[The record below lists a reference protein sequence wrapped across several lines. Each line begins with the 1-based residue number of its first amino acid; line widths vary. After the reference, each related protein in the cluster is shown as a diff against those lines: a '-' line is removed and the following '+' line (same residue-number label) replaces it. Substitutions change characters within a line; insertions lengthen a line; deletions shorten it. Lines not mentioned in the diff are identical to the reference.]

1 MLNSNSQK
9 KVKTSNPSKAL
20 ARNFLC
26 KVGAGLYHRPIP
38 SHSAPLGV
46 PLPLTKQQKE
56 SSNNFKKHFCSACRL
71 QSLPGC
77 LHLPALG
84 FPLQGKL
91 FPAGTEGGTWA
102 GGNGVAKHKPAC
114 AGEGLCGC
122 VGMGGSVQPSCCT
135 THPAPRTGTRLRAGD
150 SLCPAEWKII
160 LATAPHSAGPR
171 RVRGREGFVCF
182 GVSTAPVVMWGL
194 RSPGCGWGWGT
205 SMNCQTLGEESPWQ
219 SQAKGTP

>member
-1 MLNSNSQK
+1 M
-9 KVKTSNPSKAL
+9 
-20 ARNFLC
+20 
-26 KVGAGLYHRPIP
+26 
-38 SHSAPLGV
+38 
-46 PLPLTKQQKE
+46 PLTKQQKE

-77 LHLPALG
+77 LHLPALE

-102 GGNGVAKHKPAC
+102 GGNGVAKHKPTC

-160 LATAPHSAGPR
+160 LATAPHSAGPH

-205 SMNCQTLGEESPWQ
+205 SMNCHSWRRIPLAVPGKRDSVIVMGIKMDKIIKMNVWEHLGLY
-219 SQAKGTP
+219 TPSKCTDDKTALWVQG